1 VKTIR
6 VVYYNIGVVDEVP
19 VEAILS
25 MLRRDGDLII
35 VGFHDIFSKD
45 REYVY
50 PGLTDLDLK
59 RGEFINV
66 FKHYMGTD
74 KPRLYPICELDER
87 SVDYIIVR
95 KRSGALLKIAHAFP
109 AEVLFNI
116 IVNPGIAL
124 WDLIALEVL
133 IEAKELPG
141 YVEED
146 AITGIYLTVNAVGF
160 YTHVLEIVRMEF

>member
-1 VKTIR
+1 MKTIR
-6 VVYYNIGVVDEVP
+6 VVYYSSEVVDEVP

-25 MLRRDGDLII
+25 TLMKEGNVVT
-35 VGFHDIFSKD
+35 VGFHDMFSTD

-74 KPRLYPICELDER
+74 KPRLYPLCELVER
-87 SVDYIIVR
+87 SLDYIIV
-95 KRSGALLKIAHAFP
+95 KRWSGALLKIAHAFP
-109 AEVLFNI
+109 AEVLLNI

-124 WDLIALEVL
+124 WDLITLEVV
-133 IEAKELPG
+133 IGAKELSG
-141 YVEED
+141 YVEGD
-146 AITGIYLTVNAVGF
+146 AVTGVYLTVSAVGF
-160 YTHVLEIVRMEF
+160 YTYVLGVVRMEF